1 MTLVPRRGFPLKAP
15 TWPGTVPRPPAPS
28 RTGLD
33 FDTDWA
39 RKPAARLARA
49 AIIDLAI
56 RPAVHALAQPTVDGR
71 ERLDA
76 VDAPVIF
83 AANHHSHADTGLLLS
98 LLPER
103 FRRKAVVAAAADY
116 FFDRRAK
123 GTFHAL
129 TFGAVPMER
138 TKVNRRSAVVAT
150 DLLADGWNLVIFPE
164 GGRSP
169 DGWGHHH
176 RPGAAFVSNRTGAPV
191 VPVYIDGT
199 SRILPKGK
207 SWPTRA
213 SCAVVFGSPIAME
226 HDGDV
231 RQFAQRIERAINE
244 LADELTSG
252 WWEARKNAHRGTTPE
267 ITGPSA
273 GAWRRRWA
281 LGPRPGQARTATTRR
296 WPRL

>member
-1 MTLVPRRGFPLKAP
+1 VTLVPRRGFPLKAP

-39 RKPAARLARA
+39 RKPPARLARA

-56 RPAVHALAQPTVDGR
+56 RPAVHALAQPSVDGR

-138 TKVNRRSAVVAT
+138 TRVNRRSAEVAT

-169 DGWGHHH
+169 DGWAQEFRG
-176 RPGAAFVSNRTGAPV
+176 GAAYLAVRSGRPV
-191 VPVYIDGT
+191 VPVYIEGT
-199 SRILPKGK
+199 RQMWPKGQRLPRPHK
-207 SWPTRA
+207 VS
-213 SCAVVFGSPIAME
+213 VIFGTPITPDPSEDA
-226 HDGDV
+226 
-231 RQFAQRIERAINE
+231 RRLAARLERAVAA
-244 LADELTSG
+244 LADERATD
-252 WWEARKNAHRGTTPE
+252 WWTARRRAADGATPA
-267 ITGPSA
+267 ITGPDA
-273 GAWRRRWA
+273 AAWRRSWA
-281 LGPRPGQARTATTRR
+281 LRPPRS
-296 WPRL
+296 

>member
-39 RKPAARLARA
+39 RKPPARLARA

-56 RPAVHALAQPTVDGR
+56 RPAVHALAQPSVDGR

-138 TKVNRRSAVVAT
+138 TRVNRRSAEVAT

-169 DGWGHHH
+169 DGWAQEFRG
-176 RPGAAFVSNRTGAPV
+176 GAAYLAVRSGRPV
-191 VPVYIDGT
+191 VPVYIEGT
-199 SRILPKGK
+199 RQMWPKGQRLPRPHK
-207 SWPTRA
+207 VS
-213 SCAVVFGSPIAME
+213 VIFGTPITPDPSEDA
-226 HDGDV
+226 
-231 RQFAQRIERAINE
+231 RRLAARLERAVAA
-244 LADELTSG
+244 LADERATD
-252 WWEARKNAHRGTTPE
+252 WWTARRRAADGATPA
-267 ITGPSA
+267 ITGPDA
-273 GAWRRRWA
+273 AAWRRSWA
-281 LGPRPGQARTATTRR
+281 LRPPRS
-296 WPRL
+296 

>member
-1 MTLVPRRGFPLKAP
+1 VSLLPRRGFPLRAP

-39 RKPAARLARA
+39 RRSPARLARA
-49 AIIDLAI
+49 AILDLAI
-56 RPAVHALAQPTVDGR
+56 RPAVHLMASPTVDGR

-76 VDAPVIF
+76 LEAPVIF

-103 FRRKAVVAAAADY
+103 FRHRTVVAAAADY

-150 DLLADGWNLVIFPE
+150 DLLADGWSLVIFPE

-169 DGWGHHH
+169 DGWAQEFRG
-176 RPGAAFVSNRTGAPV
+176 GAAYLAVRSGRPV

-199 SRILPKGK
+199 RHMWPKGQRLPRPHK
-207 SWPTRA
+207 VT
-213 SCAVVFGSPIAME
+213 VTFGTPISPDPGEDA
-226 HDGDV
+226 
-231 RQFAQRIERAINE
+231 RRLAARLERAVAG
-244 LADELTSG
+244 LADERATD
-252 WWEARKNAHRGTTPE
+252 WWTARRRAADGATPP
-267 ITGPSA
+267 ITGPQA
-273 GAWRRRWA
+273 AAWRRSWA
-281 LGPRPGQARTATTRR
+281 LRSRG
-296 WPRL
+296 

>member
-1 MTLVPRRGFPLKAP
+1 MSLVPRRGFPLRAP

-33 FDTDWA
+33 FDTAWA

-49 AIIDLAI
+49 AILDLAI
-56 RPAVHALAQPTVDGR
+56 RPAVHVLATPTVDGR

-76 VDAPVIF
+76 VEAPVIF

-138 TKVNRRSAVVAT
+138 TRVNRRSAEVAT
-150 DLLADGWNLVIFPE
+150 GLLADGWNLVIFPE

-169 DGWGHHH
+169 DGWAQEFRG
-176 RPGAAFVSNRTGAPV
+176 GAAYLAVRSGRPV
-191 VPVYIDGT
+191 VPVYIEGT
-199 SRILPKGK
+199 RHMWPKGQRL
-207 SWPTRA
+207 PRA
-213 SCAVVFGSPIAME
+213 HQVTVTFGVPVSAEPGEDA
-226 HDGDV
+226 
-231 RQFAQRIERAINE
+231 RRLAARLERAVAA
-244 LADELTSG
+244 LADERATD
-252 WWEARKNAHRGTTPE
+252 WWTARRRLAEGSTPP
-267 ITGPSA
+267 ITGPEA
-273 GAWRRRWA
+273 APWRRSWA
-281 LGPRPGQARTATTRR
+281 LRPPR
-296 WPRL
+296 

>member
-1 MTLVPRRGFPLKAP
+1 MDWLRFVLDSPATPRGVARRPQRSTTGVHYDTEWVHSPTARLVRQLGVWGFM
-15 TWPGTVPRPPAPS
+15 
-28 RTGLD
+28 
-33 FDTDWA
+33 
-39 RKPAARLARA
+39 KPAIALYGSPKVIGTDRLRN
-49 AIIDLAI
+49 
-56 RPAVHALAQPTVDGR
+56 VEG
-71 ERLDA
+71 
-76 VDAPVIF
+76 PVVF
-83 AANHHSHADTGLLLS
+83 AANHQSHADTTLLMATIPAHLRQD
-98 LLPER
+98 L
-103 FRRKAVVAAAADY
+103 VIAAGADY
-116 FFDRRAK
+116 FFPNRLA
-123 GTFHAL
+123 GAASAL
-129 TFGAVPMER
+129 LIGAIPIER
-138 TKVNRRSAVVAT
+138 KRLSKLSVDNSVSAVENGRN
-150 DLLADGWNLVIFPE
+150 LLIFPE

>member
-1 MTLVPRRGFPLKAP
+1 MSFVPRRSFPLRAP
-15 TWPGTVPRPPAPS
+15 TWPGTVPRPPAVS

-33 FDTDWA
+33 FDTEWA

-49 AIIDLAI
+49 AILDLAI

-76 VDAPVIF
+76 VEAPVIF

-103 FRRKAVVAAAADY
+103 FRRKTVVAAAADY

-138 TKVNRRSAVVAT
+138 TKVNRRSAEVAT
-150 DLLADGWNLVIFPE
+150 GLLADGWSLLIFPE

-169 DGWGHHH
+169 DGWAQEFRG
-176 RPGAAFVSNRTGAPV
+176 GAAYLAVRSGRPI
-191 VPVYIDGT
+191 VPVYIEGT
-199 SRILPKGK
+199 RVMWPKGRRLPRPHK
-207 SWPTRA
+207 VT
-213 SCAVVFGSPIAME
+213 VTFGTPVSPDPGEDARRLAARLERVIA
-226 HDGDV
+226 
-231 RQFAQRIERAINE
+231 A
-244 LADELTSG
+244 LADERATD
-252 WWEARKNAHRGTTPE
+252 WWTARRRAAEGTTPA
-267 ITGPSA
+267 ITGPEA
-273 GAWRRRWA
+273 AAWRRSWA
-281 LGPRPGQARTATTRR
+281 LGERS
-296 WPRL
+296 

>member
-1 MTLVPRRGFPLKAP
+1 VKPLSRKGFPLRAP
-15 TWPGTVPRPPAPS
+15 TWPDTVPRPPAPS

-39 RKPAARLARA
+39 RRPPARLARA
-49 AIIDLAI
+49 AILDLAI
-56 RPAVHALAQPTVDGR
+56 RPAVHVLAQPTVDGR
-71 ERLDA
+71 DRLDA

-103 FRRKAVVAAAADY
+103 FRHRTVVAAAADY

-169 DGWGHHH
+169 DGWAQEFRG
-176 RPGAAFVSNRTGAPV
+176 GAAYLAVRSGRPV

-199 SRILPKGK
+199 RQMWPKGQRLPRPHK
-207 SWPTRA
+207 VT
-213 SCAVVFGSPIAME
+213 VTFGTPISADPGE
-226 HDGDV
+226 DA
-231 RQFAQRIERAINE
+231 RRLAARLERAVAA
-244 LADELTSG
+244 LADERATD
-252 WWEARKNAHRGTTPE
+252 WWTARRRAADGSTPA
-267 ITGPSA
+267 ITGPEA
-273 GAWRRRWA
+273 AAWRRSWA
-281 LGPRPGQARTATTRR
+281 LRSPRR
-296 WPRL
+296 

>member
-1 MTLVPRRGFPLKAP
+1 
-15 TWPGTVPRPPAPS
+15 VPRPPAPS

-39 RKPAARLARA
+39 RKPPARLARA

-56 RPAVHALAQPTVDGR
+56 RPAVHVLAKPTVDGK

-76 VDAPVIF
+76 VEAPVIF

-98 LLPER
+98 LLPQR
-103 FRRKAVVAAAADY
+103 FRRKTVVAAAADY
-116 FFDRRAK
+116 FFDRRTK

-169 DGWGHHH
+169 DGWAQEFRG
-176 RPGAAFVSNRTGAPV
+176 GAAYLAVRSGRPV
-191 VPVYIDGT
+191 VPVYIEGT
-199 SRILPKGK
+199 RHMWPKGQRLPRPHK
-207 SWPTRA
+207 VT
-213 SCAVVFGSPIAME
+213 VTFGTPISPDPGEDA
-226 HDGDV
+226 
-231 RQFAQRIERAINE
+231 RRLAARLERAVAA
-244 LADELTSG
+244 LADEQATD
-252 WWEARKNAHRGTTPE
+252 WWTARRRAAEGATPA
-267 ITGPSA
+267 ITGPDA
-273 GAWRRRWA
+273 AAWRRSWA
-281 LGPRPGQARTATTRR
+281 LRSPR
-296 WPRL
+296 